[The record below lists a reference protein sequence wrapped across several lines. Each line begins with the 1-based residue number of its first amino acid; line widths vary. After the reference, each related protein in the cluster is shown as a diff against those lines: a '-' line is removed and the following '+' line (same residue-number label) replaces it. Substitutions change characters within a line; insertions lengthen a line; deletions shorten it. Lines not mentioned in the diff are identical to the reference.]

1 MRFSLLVNAAA
12 DSAAALTAL
21 HTAQALLDTPD
32 HQLHCLFVYRDA
44 VHLANRHAW
53 TGDGNQASTTQ
64 QWQYWLACHDVNA
77 VVCVGAAQ
85 RRGIVATDADNTL
98 ADGFS
103 LAGLGQWAEALI
115 NSDRVIQFG

>member
-21 HTAQALLDTPD
+21 HTAQALLKNPD
-32 HQLHCLFVYRDA
+32 HQLHCLFFYRDA

-53 TGDGNQASTTQ
+53 TGDGNQSSAAQ
-64 QWQYWLACHDVNA
+64 QWQHWLAQHDVNA

-85 RRGIVATDADNTL
+85 RRGIVATEAANTL
-98 ADGFS
+98 AEGFS

>member
-1 MRFSLLVNAAA
+1 MRFALLVNAAA

-21 HTAQALLDTPD
+21 HTAQALLGHPD
-32 HQLHCLFVYRDA
+32 HQLYRLFFYRDA
-44 VHLANRHAW
+44 VHLANRFAW
-53 TGDGNQASTTQ
+53 SADGDQACAAQ
-64 QWQYWLACHDVNA
+64 QWQQWLNGNPVDA

-85 RRGIVATDADNTL
+85 RRGVVADTL

-103 LAGLGQWAEALI
+103 LAGLGQWADALI

>member
-1 MRFSLLVNAAA
+1 MRFALLVNAAA

-21 HTAQALLDTPD
+21 DTARALLAHPNF
-32 HQLHCLFVYRDA
+32 HLYRLFFYREA

-53 TGDGNQASTTQ
+53 RGDGDQACAAQ
-64 QWQYWLACHDVNA
+64 QWQQWLAENPVDA

-85 RRGIVATDADNTL
+85 RRGVVPDTL
-98 ADGFS
+98 AEGFT
-103 LAGLGQWAEALI
+103 LAGLGQWADALI